1 MTFDEFKVFVKKLNN
16 DDLSTLDFIID
27 KEIRKRLRGS

>member
-27 KEIRKRLRGS
+27 KVGP